1 MEFALHMAFLCNS
14 ILNAAKLMTSF
25 MKVSLFGV
33 WRGSKIN
40 YRYDVHL
47 LEKKRKIAKKG

>member
-1 MEFALHMAFLCNS
+1 MHMAFLCNS

-40 YRYDVHL
+40 YRNDVHL
-47 LEKKRKIAKKG
+47 LEKKKKIAKKG